1 MIWYFLLIQMIEN
14 TNAKNSVPHH
24 FLNLAQFII
33 NFRSAEFKVSYGW
46 LTTDERLTHFIKA
59 IYQIL
64 GRLKRSEYP
73 SIKGPQSSEEG
84 LVVREKVP
92 SRTERPQVREP
103 GTNDNHVTVCQSH
116 NISYS
121 ENRQEIP
128 ASIDNMN
135 LEWTEYQYVKNSRGK
150 SLERNL
156 HERNC
161 DCDKKHST
169 VVPELG
175 YMKWN
180 SDTVVN

>member
-1 MIWYFLLIQMIEN
+1 MIEN

-84 LVVREKVP
+84 LVVREKY
-92 SRTERPQVREP
+92 QVGLRGHKSENLVQMITMWP
-103 GTNDNHVTVCQSH
+103 FVNHITSVTVK
-116 NISYS
+116 I
-121 ENRQEIP
+121 
-128 ASIDNMN
+128 
-135 LEWTEYQYVKNSRGK
+135 
-150 SLERNL
+150 
-156 HERNC
+156 
-161 DCDKKHST
+161 DKKYPPQLTIWILSGLNT
-169 VVPELG
+169 NMLKIQEESLWRG
-175 YMKWN
+175 IYMREIATAKRKILQWFLN
-180 SDTVVN
+180 WDAWSGIVIIL